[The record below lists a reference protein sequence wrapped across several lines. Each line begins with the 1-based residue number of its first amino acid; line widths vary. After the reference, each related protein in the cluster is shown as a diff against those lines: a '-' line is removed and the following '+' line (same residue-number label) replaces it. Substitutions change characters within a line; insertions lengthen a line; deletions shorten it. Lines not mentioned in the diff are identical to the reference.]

1 MSGTTRSQDEVVTVI
16 RLVSLGRADRE
27 GTESAVVA
35 TVGQA
40 STRIEGNSVFL
51 VARNESVVR
60 HIRVGDIVQWVGEPF
75 GAVWLAEQRA

>member
-1 MSGTTRSQDEVVTVI
+1 MSATLCPQDDVVTVI
-16 RLVSLGRADRE
+16 RLVSLARADRE
-27 GTESAVVA
+27 GPESAVVA

-40 STRIEGNSVFL
+40 STRLEGNSVFL

-60 HIRVGDIVQWVGEPF
+60 HIKVGDIVQWVGEPF